1 MFITSSYPR
10 FHQILTIAVLLDI
23 HVYPY
28 LISSFAIILKNKSFE
43 NKIIDVL
50 VENKLKDQ
58 NKFFGRNKYMSSVIF
73 NGTQKNIGKIVKI
86 KIESS
91 NQNNLF
97 GKILNSTK
105 EKAA

>member
-1 MFITSSYPR
+1 M
-10 FHQILTIAVLLDI
+10 
-23 HVYPY
+23 
-28 LISSFAIILKNKSFE
+28 
-43 NKIIDVL
+43 

-73 NGTQKNIGKIVKI
+73 NGSQKNIGKIVKI
-86 KIESS
+86 QIESS

>member
-1 MFITSSYPR
+1 MQKKLF
-10 FHQILTIAVLLDI
+10 DI
-23 HVYPY
+23 QK
-28 LISSFAIILKNKSFE
+28 FKNKSFE

-73 NGTQKNIGKIVKI
+73 NGSQKNIGKIVKI
-86 KIESS
+86 QIESS

-97 GKILNSTK
+97 GKILNNTK